1 MIMERTCI
9 DVDAFENSIENK
21 RKCRFYIQFQRNRAL
36 NSTRMVVRLITN
48 YTIAIVERVKAT
60 SIKL

>member
-1 MIMERTCI
+1 MERTCI
-9 DVDAFENSIENK
+9 DVDAFEVALKIRENVASTSSFNEIELST
-21 RKCRFYIQFQRNRAL
+21 QRE
-36 NSTRMVVRLITN
+36 MVVRLITN